1 MGRSQVFVNT
11 DDLAMTTLSELRR
24 EYASRSLTEADVD
37 ADPITQFTTWFEEAV
52 SSQLID
58 VNAMTLAT
66 ASGSGE
72 PAARIV
78 LLKGADENGFVFYTN
93 YDSAKGRDLAENPRA
108 SLLFF
113 WAELERQV
121 RISGSVTRTTIEESD
136 EYFHSRPVA
145 SQIGATISPQSRP
158 LRDRSELEQRYAEF
172 ETTHRNQIVPLP
184 PFWGGYRVRPDRIE
198 FWQGRK
204 SRLHDRLLYT
214 RAADGT
220 WSRSRLAP

>member
-1 MGRSQVFVNT
+1 MNSLT
-11 DDLAMTTLSELRR
+11 DLRR
-24 EYASRSLTEADVD
+24 EYASRALDEND
-37 ADPITQFTTWFEEAV
+37 AHANPIEQFTIWFDEALQ
-52 SSQLID
+52 SQMID

-66 ASGSGE
+66 ASAKGE
-72 PAARIV
+72 PSARIV
-78 LLKGADENGFVFYTN
+78 LLKGADADGFVFYTN

-121 RISGSVTRTTIEESD
+121 RINGSVTKTSAAESD
-136 EYFHSRPVA
+136 EYFHSRPKE
-145 SQIGATISPQSRP
+145 SQIGAAISNQSRP
-158 LRDRSELEQRYAEF
+158 IADRSQLEQRYAELADKYKDSV
-172 ETTHRNQIVPLP
+172 VPLP
-184 PFWGGYRVRPDRIE
+184 ASWGGYRVRPDAIE

-214 RAADGT
+214 RQPDGS